1 MDSGAAEER
10 GGNGRSGRLGGR
22 RAAAWTLGWQ
32 RSAEG
37 RGGAADSEH
46 GGAVEEQGRRRSR
59 PLVAVARTIAFRKT
73 EKDLIRTSQ
82 F

>member
-22 RAAAWTLGWQ
+22 RAAAWTPGWQ

-37 RGGAADSEH
+37 RGGAADSER
-46 GGAVEEQGRRRSR
+46 GGAVEEQGRRRR
-59 PLVAVARTIAFRKT
+59 LLLGTIKT
-73 EKDLIRTSQ
+73 
-82 F
+82 